1 MDAKAITLTIWA
13 GLGGAAVVAE
23 LIGLFLFRPFPTISA
38 LFRVVERSKVLRW
51 ILLLGWFWLGWH
63 LFVRRGTRP
72 PGRPLP

>member
-1 MDAKAITLTIWA
+1 MDAKTITLTIWA
-13 GLGGAAVVAE
+13 VLGGAAVVAE
-23 LIGLFLFRPFPTISA
+23 LIGLFLSRPFPTISA

-72 PGRPLP
+72 SGPPLP